1 MSNMN
6 QTMGGQTQN
15 KSFSDNVENEIG
27 HKSGNTKPKVEYDE
41 IDECPK
47 EIFRV
52 ERVIDWKKRIEGY
65 TQYQQNKY
73 EEAFKRLKMFE
84 SALDDTEGWDVKLNN
99 KSTGLFVENK
109 ISVRGINTLRVKC
122 PIDLDPLT
130 AWRAITNSTNRMKYD
145 KNV

>member
-1 MSNMN
+1 
-6 QTMGGQTQN
+6 
-15 KSFSDNVENEIG
+15 
-27 HKSGNTKPKVEYDE
+27 
-41 IDECPK
+41 
-47 EIFRV
+47 
-52 ERVIDWKKRIEGY
+52 
-65 TQYQQNKY
+65 
-73 EEAFKRLKMFE
+73 MFE